1 MTSSRWTVVILAFA
15 TGCGTAPAPPE
26 AKAPVAPAP
35 GPVAAPARSAA
46 ATSAPLPPLASAAAK
61 APPPAPPAKASAAP
75 APAVKASTPAAPA
88 AKAASPSASS
98 AGAAAGPAAPGALDL
113 KSLEKRLKD
122 TNAIGLMTKLSLKN
136 QLDDLV
142 AKFRAFHDGRRPPT
156 LTELRPGFE
165 LMLMKVLS
173 LVQDQD
179 SALANDI
186 NAARGAMWE
195 VLSDREK
202 FTKAL

>member
-1 MTSSRWTVVILAFA
+1 M
-15 TGCGTAPAPPE
+15 
-26 AKAPVAPAP
+26 
-35 GPVAAPARSAA
+35 
-46 ATSAPLPPLASAAAK
+46 
-61 APPPAPPAKASAAP
+61 
-75 APAVKASTPAAPA
+75 
-88 AKAASPSASS
+88 
-98 AGAAAGPAAPGALDL
+98 DL
-113 KSLEKRLKD
+113 KVLEKRLKD
-122 TNAIGLMTKLSLKN
+122 TSAIGLMTKLSLKN
-136 QLDDLV
+136 QLDDLI

-173 LVQDQD
+173 LIQDQD
-179 SALANDI
+179 KALANDI

>member
-15 TGCGTAPAPPE
+15 AGCGTASAPPE

-35 GPVAAPARSAA
+35 GPAAAPARSAA

-61 APPPAPPAKASAAP
+61 APPPAKASAAP
-75 APAVKASTPAAPA
+75 AP
-88 AKAASPSASS
+88 S

-122 TNAIGLMTKLSLKN
+122 TNAIGLMTKLSLNN

-179 SALANDI
+179 SGLANDI

>member
-1 MTSSRWTVVILAFA
+1 
-15 TGCGTAPAPPE
+15 
-26 AKAPVAPAP
+26 
-35 GPVAAPARSAA
+35 
-46 ATSAPLPPLASAAAK
+46 
-61 APPPAPPAKASAAP
+61 
-75 APAVKASTPAAPA
+75 
-88 AKAASPSASS
+88 
-98 AGAAAGPAAPGALDL
+98 
-113 KSLEKRLKD
+113 
-122 TNAIGLMTKLSLKN
+122 MTKLSLKN

-179 SALANDI
+179 SGLANDI

>member
-1 MTSSRWTVVILAFA
+1 M
-15 TGCGTAPAPPE
+15 
-26 AKAPVAPAP
+26 
-35 GPVAAPARSAA
+35 
-46 ATSAPLPPLASAAAK
+46 
-61 APPPAPPAKASAAP
+61 
-75 APAVKASTPAAPA
+75 
-88 AKAASPSASS
+88 
-98 AGAAAGPAAPGALDL
+98 DL

-122 TNAIGLMTKLSLKN
+122 TSAIGLMTKLSLKN

-165 LMLMKVLS
+165 LMLMKVLA

-179 SALANDI
+179 RALANDI
-186 NAARGAMWE
+186 DAARGAMWE

-202 FTKAL
+202 FAKAL

>member
-15 TGCGTAPAPPE
+15 AACGTASAPPE
-26 AKAPVAPAP
+26 ATAPLAPAP
-35 GPVAAPARSAA
+35 GPAAAPARSAA
-46 ATSAPLPPLASAAAK
+46 ATSAPLPPLASATAK

-88 AKAASPSASS
+88 AKAASPSA
-98 AGAAAGPAAPGALDL
+98 GAAAGPAAPKALDL